1 MRRQALSLLV
11 ENNPGVTSRI
21 SGLFSR
27 RGYNIDSFS
36 SGVTADPK
44 YTRIT
49 IVASGDELILDQ
61 IEKQLLKLE
70 DVLDIKKLEPGFSV
84 TRELILVKI
93 RAKDTER
100 QPIMNVTEIFHGK
113 IVDVTNDSMVIQL
126 VGHQDKLDAF
136 LDLLDGYEILEL
148 ARTGI
153 TGLTRGSSDVR
164 FWISYGYLLKIFF
177 YIRVYIFRR
186 TMICQKQ
193 EFFIRKIVTF
203 HYWMERQSQSSAMAA
218 RDMHMH

>member
-1 MRRQALSLLV
+1 MRRQSLSLLV

-70 DVLDIKKLEPGFSV
+70 DVLDIKKLEPGLSV

-93 RAKDTER
+93 RAKDNER

-164 FWISYGYLLKIFF
+164 FL
-177 YIRVYIFRR
+177 
-186 TMICQKQ
+186 
-193 EFFIRKIVTF
+193 
-203 HYWMERQSQSSAMAA
+203 
-218 RDMHMH
+218 D

>member
-70 DVLDIKKLEPGFSV
+70 DVLDIKKLEPGLSV

-113 IVDVTNDSMVIQL
+113 IVDVTNDSMVIKL

-164 FWISYGYLLKIFF
+164 FL
-177 YIRVYIFRR
+177 
-186 TMICQKQ
+186 
-193 EFFIRKIVTF
+193 
-203 HYWMERQSQSSAMAA
+203 
-218 RDMHMH
+218 D

>member
-1 MRRQALSLLV
+1 MRKQVLSLLV

-27 RGYNIDSFS
+27 RGYNIDRFS

-49 IVASGDELILDQ
+49 IVASGEEEILEQ
-61 IEKQLLKLE
+61 IEKQVEKLE
-70 DVLDIKKLEPGFSV
+70 DVLDLKTLKPGSSV

-93 RAKDTER
+93 RAKDTQR
-100 QPIMNVTEIFHGK
+100 QAIMNVTEIFHGK
-113 IVDVTNDSMVIQL
+113 VVDVTHDSMVIEL
-126 VGHQDKLDAF
+126 TGHQDKLDAF

-164 FWISYGYLLKIFF
+164 FL
-177 YIRVYIFRR
+177 
-186 TMICQKQ
+186 
-193 EFFIRKIVTF
+193 
-203 HYWMERQSQSSAMAA
+203 
-218 RDMHMH
+218 D